1 MLKSIFKKF
10 GYIGNFSISAIL
22 VSVSA
27 VYLQFFVREPL
38 NDLNKQKPN
47 NDLNKQMSESIQ
59 KEKETDEATKTRSI
73 LEFVKFCLFL
83 V

>member
-1 MLKSIFKKF
+1 
-10 GYIGNFSISAIL
+10 
-22 VSVSA
+22 

-59 KEKETDEATKTRSI
+59 KEKETNKATKTRSI
-73 LEFVKFCLFL
+73 LEFVKFCLVL

>member
-1 MLKSIFKKF
+1 MLKSIFQKF
-10 GYIGNFSISAIL
+10 GYTGNFSISAIL

-38 NDLNKQKPN
+38 NDLNKQKSN

-59 KEKETDEATKTRSI
+59 KEKETNKATKTRSI
-73 LEFVKFCLFL
+73 LEFVKFCLVL